1 MILWQLQ
8 FPTQYPTP
16 NRALYYPIEKYLLT
30 AETRNRNHHSV
41 RGLEKNNGLVSSIIL
56 NRTENKMHVSFI
68 AGNSK

>member
-30 AETRNRNHHSV
+30 AETKE
-41 RGLEKNNGLVSSIIL
+41 LKSSFCE
-56 NRTENKMHVSFI
+56 RTREEQWISLFH
-68 AGNSK
+68 NS